1 MDAEKLEAAKAS
13 AKASRTGGSGIRAG
27 IIGQSGNIAREVAE
41 AAEAVGRELAGGGAI
56 LLTGGRDGV
65 MEAASRGAKK
75 AGGLTVGILPGDS
88 VAEGTAYLDV
98 PITTGLSF
106 DFRSNILI
114 HSSDVIIMIGGANGT
129 FGELSTAYLNG
140 KPIVVLEKTGGWA
153 DRLKDTAYE
162 GCYLDERRTVKI
174 HYAQTPKEA
183 VKLAFL
189 LAVGQRSKQAAV

>member
-1 MDAEKLEAAKAS
+1 MHEGKMS
-13 AKASRTGGSGIRAG
+13 AGASRTGGSGIRVG
-27 IIGQSGNIAREVAE
+27 IIGQSGSVSREVAE
-41 AAEAVGRELAGGGAI
+41 AAEAVGREVARGGAI

-88 VAEGTAYLDV
+88 AEEGNAYLDV

-106 DFRSNILI
+106 DFRSNILV

-129 FGELSTAYLNG
+129 FGELSTAYLNS
-140 KPIVVLEKTGGWA
+140 KPVVVVENTGGWA
-153 DRLKDTAYE
+153 ERLKDAVYE
-162 GCYLDERRTVKI
+162 GCYLDERRNIKI
-174 HYAQTPKEA
+174 HYAKTPEEA

-189 LAVGQRSKQAAV
+189 LAYGQRSKQAVV